1 MSLPMLQTARLLL
14 RPLQEDDAERT
25 AHSLRRRRRD
35 AFFGTP
41 RPTETRPLRQRAQLI
56 RGVPLICGVR

>member
-25 AHSLRRRRRD
+25 AHSLRR
-35 AFFGTP
+35 P
-41 RPTETRPLRQRAQLI
+41 
-56 RGVPLICGVR
+56 